1 MKDPTMYAFAIDGF
15 DGFDDTPAL
24 RDLPTPLPGPGEI
37 QIKVRAAGINPLDWK
52 IAAGQLA
59 GSGAPHAFPLTLGID
74 VAGQVTAVG
83 EGVDAFTAGE
93 EIFGMSWPHTFR
105 HGSFAQYMTAP
116 QDAALTPRPS
126 GLDPVSAA
134 ALPMTGGTALA
145 TLDWLDLKAG
155 ETLLIVGAT
164 GGVGS
169 YAIQLAAAA
178 GVRVIATA
186 AAAAQDHAYARGLGA
201 AETID
206 HRTADTADAVAAAH
220 PDGIDAVLDLAGT
233 AEALNVR
240 LAPLLRPG
248 ARVVSTV
255 FSADP
260 DALAARDVK
269 AVNFFYRARPADMT
283 RLADLVTTG
292 KLRVADTTSYPL
304 SHIADAHAASTT
316 GHVRGKLVV
325 TNE

>member
-1 MKDPTMYAFAIDGF
+1 MA
-15 DGFDDTPAL
+15 
-24 RDLPTPLPGPGEI
+24 
-37 QIKVRAAGINPLDWK
+37 
-52 IAAGQLA
+52 
-59 GSGAPHAFPLTLGID
+59 
-74 VAGQVTAVG
+74 
-83 EGVDAFTAGE
+83 
-93 EIFGMSWPHTFR
+93 WPHTFR
-105 HGSFAQYMTAP
+105 HGSFAEYMTAP
-116 QDAALTPRPS
+116 QDAALAPRPG

-145 TLDWLDLKAG
+145 TLAWLDLKAG

-178 GVRVIATA
+178 GVHVIATA
-186 AAAAQDHAYARGLGA
+186 AAEDQGYARGLGA

-206 HRTADTADAVAAAH
+206 HRTTDPARAVAAAH

-260 DALAARDVK
+260 EALAARDVK
-269 AVNFFYRARPADMT
+269 AVNFFYRATPADMT

-304 SHIADAHAASTT
+304 SHIADAHSASTT
-316 GHVRGKLVV
+316 GHVRGKLVI
-325 TNE
+325 TSD

>member
-1 MKDPTMYAFAIDGF
+1 MYAFAI

-93 EIFGMSWPHTFR
+93 EIFGMAWPHTFR

-116 QDAALTPRPS
+116 QDAALAARPS

-155 ETLLIVGAT
+155 ETLLVIGAT

-186 AAAAQDHAYARGLGA
+186 AAEDHAYARGLGA

-206 HRTADTADAVAAAH
+206 YRTTDTADAVAAAH
-220 PDGIDAVLDLAGT
+220 PDGIDAILDLAGT

-260 DALAARDVK
+260 DALATRDVK
-269 AVNFFYRARPADMT
+269 AVNFFYQAEPADMA
-283 RLADLVTTG
+283 RLAELVTTG
-292 KLRVADTTSYPL
+292 RLRVADTTSYPL

>member
-1 MKDPTMYAFAIDGF
+1 MYAFAI

-83 EGVDAFTAGE
+83 EGVDAFTHGE
-93 EIFGMSWPHTFR
+93 EIFGMAWPHTFR

-116 QDAALTPRPS
+116 QDAALAARPS

-155 ETLLIVGAT
+155 ETLLVIGAT

-186 AAAAQDHAYARGLGA
+186 AAEDHSYARGLGA

-206 HRTADTADAVAAAH
+206 YRTTGTADAVAAAH
-220 PDGIDAVLDLAGT
+220 PDGIDAILDLAGT

-269 AVNFFYRARPADMT
+269 AVNFFYRAEPADMA
-283 RLADLVTTG
+283 RLAELVTTG
-292 KLRVADTTSYPL
+292 RLRVADTTSYPL